1 MKKLQSGVET
11 YLTMNIE
18 NEITGSFILNDLLYA
33 MSGACLDRLSYKGH
47 PNDLHT
53 EVWYPVDWQVRNAI
67 KNEMREYENSSRN
80 QYRRNYS
87 FAT

>member
-1 MKKLQSGVET
+1 M
-11 YLTMNIE
+11 MNIE

-53 EVWYPVDWQVRNAI
+53 EVWYPVDWQVRTAI
-67 KNEMREYENSSRN
+67 KIQAMRYD
-80 QYRRNYS
+80 YS
-87 FAT
+87 K